1 MAYIYKNILVISLIY
16 TALLFLVG
24 CDKEFSLD
32 PDILLGKSKYEVI
45 GLAMALA
52 ERTNSNEVNFA
63 AKNKYG
69 HYENYYYVLKL
80 QAEQDERLL
89 KSNEWDV
96 FFTKQKTLLGYHC
109 KFIRIIFVKD
119 LVFKVEIGTL
129 SDS

>member
-1 MAYIYKNILVISLIY
+1 M
-16 TALLFLVG
+16 
-24 CDKEFSLD
+24 E
-32 PDILLGKSKYEVI
+32 
-45 GLAMALA
+45 LA

-96 FFTKQKTLLGYHC
+96 FFTKQKINTRNRGDFDARTKILPS
-109 KFIRIIFVKD
+109 
-119 LVFKVEIGTL
+119 T
-129 SDS
+129 